1 MIGAG
6 ANRKT
11 TGRMLNQFIDKTGI
25 PFATTQLGKGVVDE
39 RHAKFLGNAAL
50 SADDFVHRAIEA
62 ADVIINVGHDV
73 IEKPP
78 FSWSGRQPRSST
90 STSARP
96 KLISTL
102 R

>member
-39 RHAKFLGNAAL
+39 RHPSFSATRRCRPAISCTGPSRPPMSL
-50 SADDFVHRAIEA
+50 SM
-62 ADVIINVGHDV
+62 
-73 IEKPP
+73 
-78 FSWSGRQPRSST
+78 
-90 STSARP
+90 SAM
-96 KLISTL
+96 T
-102 R
+102 